1 MGKDPFLN
9 FSFVIAVLI
18 LVAIQH
24 PSHLAAPAA
33 YDETVNG
40 DRVRGYFSDNALR
53 APANFSRAAAFVND
67 IWHRGMIIKQWLM
80 EYKTSEWE
88 IFNAASPA
96 ENDLLEARFHVA
108 NAEVFTQA
116 MRDSNRA
123 IEELTRAEASLQAV
137 ETIIKAPL
145 LPELSTIRQEIAAVE
160 IKEQIPA
167 DLSSVPFEAI
177 KSNLDHLIGDVRP
190 SKT

>member
-1 MGKDPFLN
+1 MWKYPFLN

-24 PSHLAAPAA
+24 SGRLAAPAA
-33 YDETVNG
+33 YDETING

-67 IWHRGMIIKQWLM
+67 MWRRGMVIKQWLM
-80 EYKTSEWE
+80 EYKTSELE

-123 IEELTRAEASLQAV
+123 IEELIRAEASLQAV

-160 IKEQIPA
+160 IKEKIPA
-167 DLSSVPFEAI
+167 DLSSVPFETI